1 MPQIR
6 RASFGH
12 TVSDAVVFARLPHG
26 WIDPRVSGKLCRGG
40 KTADVSDLAEDVRA
54 KGRADAGDGSDRRVQ
69 GVHDLRDLAVH
80 FSNLLFQKIEVLRV
94 KPDHHAENVAGHGE
108 AKGIARK
115 LLKLLGFCHA
125 EALVAGDFDEMAE
138 LLKRHLG

>member
-12 TVSDAVVFARLPHG
+12 TVSDAVVFTRLPHG

-54 KGRADAGDGSDRRVQ
+54 KGRADTGDGSDRRVQ
-69 GVHDLRDLAVH
+69 GLYYLSDLAIH
-80 FSNLLFQKIEVLRV
+80 FSDLLF
-94 KPDHHAENVAGHGE
+94 
-108 AKGIARK
+108 
-115 LLKLLGFCHA
+115 
-125 EALVAGDFDEMAE
+125 
-138 LLKRHLG
+138 

>member
-12 TVSDAVVFARLPHG
+12 TVSDAVVFAGLPHG
-26 WIDPRVSGKLCRGG
+26 WIDPRVGGKLCRGG
-40 KTADVSDLAEDVRA
+40 EAIDVSNFAEDVRA

-80 FSNLLFQKIEVLRV
+80 FSNLLFQEIEVLRV
-94 KPDHHAENVAGHGE
+94 KPDHRAENVAGHGE

-115 LLKLLGFCHA
+115 RLKLLGFRHA
-125 EALVAGDFDEMAE
+125 EALVAGDFDEMTK

>member
-12 TVSDAVVFARLPHG
+12 TVSDAVVFAGLPHG
-26 WIDPRVSGKLCRGG
+26 WIDPRVGGKLCRGG

-54 KGRADAGDGSDRRVQ
+54 KGRADAGDGGDRRVQ
-69 GVHDLRDLAVH
+69 GLHDLGDLAIH
-80 FSNLLFQKIEVLRV
+80 FPDLLFQENEVLRV
-94 KPDHHAENVAGHGE
+94 KSDHRAENITGHGE
-108 AKGIARK
+108 AEGTARERLN
-115 LLKLLGFCHA
+115 LLRFRHA

-138 LLKRHLG
+138 LLERHLG